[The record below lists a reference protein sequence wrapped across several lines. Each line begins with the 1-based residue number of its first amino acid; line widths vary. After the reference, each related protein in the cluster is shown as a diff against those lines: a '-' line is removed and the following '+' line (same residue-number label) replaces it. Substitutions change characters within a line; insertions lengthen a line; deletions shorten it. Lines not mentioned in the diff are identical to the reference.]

1 MNITKTTQGALALA
15 ALIAAPALAGANVIV
30 DTFENGNPNNWDW
43 QLGPSI
49 FSGVVPTGGNPG
61 AYLKTNPGVSGAG
74 AWFSD
79 GPDFAGN
86 FIEMGVTHVGG
97 DLYSEQGDPNNEIIH
112 IAIVNYG
119 PTSSIFDDTIAHFNT
134 GVASPDFPGDGWV
147 SFDAP
152 VPVNSPD
159 LPAGWT
165 LHSTFGGGGMG
176 NMTWAELMAD
186 VDAIV
191 IGYGNVVG
199 PIAPFNVTRGLD
211 NPRLTLI
218 PAPGAA
224 GILALAGCRTVRRR
238 RA

>member
-1 MNITKTTQGALALA
+1 MNVKTLSVVALA
-15 ALIAAPALAGANVIV
+15 ALGGGPVFAGSNIVV
-30 DTFENGNPNNWDW
+30 DTFENGNPNGWDW

-49 FSGVVPTGGNPG
+49 FSGIEATGGNPG
-61 AYLKTNPGVSGAG
+61 AYLKTNPLVSGAG

-86 FIEMGVTHVGG
+86 FIAKGVTHVGA
-97 DLYSEQGDPNNEIIH
+97 DLFSEQGDPNNEIIH
-112 IAIVNYG
+112 IAIANYG
-119 PTSSIFDDTIAHFNT
+119 PTSSILDDTIAHFNT
-134 GVASPDFPGDGWV
+134 GIASPDFPADGWV

-165 LHSTFGGGGMG
+165 LHSTFGGGGSG

-186 VDAIV
+186 VDAVV

-218 PAPGAA
+218 PSAGAA
-224 GILALAGCRTVRRR
+224 PVALLAGFAAAGRRR
-238 RA
+238 RS